1 MTDSAVIEA
10 RSRYAAG
17 DTLKTLCA
25 VYKISP
31 SAMFSIVQGLAW
43 THIGGPIAPPPRIM
57 GRVPKER
64 IPEVLETYEAGVS
77 AMNIGKKFG
86 VSSTAIRSIILK
98 HTKEGM
104 RPVIKLT
111 IQDVIDIRRA
121 CHTGQ
126 SVAALAKH
134 YAVTEE
140 NVSMI
145 VRGKT
150 WAHVDAGVPLAPT
163 NTHGRRTLTDKQA
176 ILIRQRYDAGEGSTS
191 IARDFPVTRTA
202 INLIGQRRTYNNG

>member
-1 MTDSAVIEA
+1 
-10 RSRYAAG
+10 
-17 DTLKTLCA
+17 
-25 VYKISP
+25 
-31 SAMFSIVQGLAW
+31 
-43 THIGGPIAPPPRIM
+43 
-57 GRVPKER
+57 
-64 IPEVLETYEAGVS
+64 
-77 AMNIGKKFG
+77 MNIGKKFG